1 MRSFTT
7 VLPVQVWALK
17 APQKNYEMSK
27 QCAGK
32 PQLWLFWALVNIN
45 TKLKEFHLEEM

>member
-7 VLPVQVWALK
+7 VLPVQVRVLR

-32 PQLWLFWALVNIN
+32 PHLWLFWALVNIN
-45 TKLKEFHLEEM
+45 TTLKELQQEEM